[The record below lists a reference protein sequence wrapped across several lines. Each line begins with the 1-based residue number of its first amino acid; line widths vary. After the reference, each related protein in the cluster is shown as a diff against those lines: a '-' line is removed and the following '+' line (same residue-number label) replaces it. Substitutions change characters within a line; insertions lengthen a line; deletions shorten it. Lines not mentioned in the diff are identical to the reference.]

1 MMNNKLFCPLFVAAS
16 TSDWSDCLQEKCA
29 FYVREKGVCAIVAIA
44 AELAHL
50 RENIEE
56 MKKYF

>member
-1 MMNNKLFCPLFVAAS
+1 MNIHCPFFVASA
-16 TSDWSDCLQEKCA
+16 SDWSVDTLCLREKCG
-29 FYVREKGVCAIVAIA
+29 FYETQKGVCAIVAIA

-56 MKKYF
+56 MKKYI